1 MQNTQY
7 YGLMGR
13 HTARRI
19 QKMSSSIMKGEIKT
33 ITEQIY
39 NLIRTDILTNNLKAG
54 EKLTMKFL
62 QERLGVS
69 SSPIREALT
78 RLQQEG
84 LIEYQPNVGMS
95 VPVFT
100 AKDVEDIF
108 ALMQELECVALRFA
122 CRSANRARMIQD
134 LRRLQDKASKLLH
147 NGELE
152 QWEDL
157 SNGFHM
163 VFYSH
168 AGNARLSDAAAKTRT
183 QLSVLSNLY
192 QKEPENQS
200 IIHQEH
206 EQILQYLESGNDAAA
221 EEALRRHMDA
231 SKAKAIAQLH
241 NDKI

>member
-1 MQNTQY
+1 
-7 YGLMGR
+7 
-13 HTARRI
+13 
-19 QKMSSSIMKGEIKT
+19 MSNSIMNGGIMT

-39 NLIRTDILTNNLKAG
+39 NLIRTDILTHNLKAG

-95 VPVFT
+95 VMVFT

-122 CRSANRARMIQD
+122 CRSEDRAGMIQD
-134 LRRLQDKASKLLH
+134 LRRLQDKASRRLQD
-147 NGELE
+147 GELE

-157 SNGFHM
+157 SNRFHM

-168 AGNARLSDAAAKTRT
+168 AGNARLSDAATKTRT
-183 QLSVLSNLY
+183 QLSIFSNLY
-192 QKEPENQS
+192 QKEPENQLL
-200 IIHQEH
+200 IHQEH
-206 EQILQYLESGNDAAA
+206 EQILQLLEAGDDAAA

-241 NDKI
+241 NEKI